1 MPPNDGYTP
10 PEVDKDAFNCPYCEA
25 YASQS
30 WRKLALS
37 DNSLSQ
43 QGPVPSVKDGKQG
56 RCQNCGQYHIWVNGE
71 MIYPK
76 GSAAPLPADDMP
88 EPVKQDYRE
97 ARQVVED
104 SPKAAAALLR
114 RAIEGLVDHLLD
126 DPEDHLYSDIQTL
139 ADGGIIDDRIRKA
152 FDAIRVSG
160 NDYTHA
166 GRIYAE
172 DNREKALQLFELT
185 NTIVRTTIADDR
197 LIDELYE
204 DIPENKKREDS

>member
-1 MPPNDGYTP
+1 MTPDSGYTP
-10 PEVDKDAFNCPYCEA
+10 PEVTKDAFNCPYCEA

-30 WRKLALS
+30 WSRLK
-37 DNSLSQ
+37 
-43 QGPVPSVKDGKQG
+43 VETDGKFGQAFSG
-56 RCQNCGQYHIWVNGE
+56 ISSARQAKCRNCEEYHIWVNE
-71 MIYPK
+71 RMVYPK
-76 GSAAPLPADDMP
+76 SSAAPLPADEMP
-88 EPVKQDYRE
+88 DSVERDYRE
-97 ARQVVED
+97 ARQVVSD

-126 DPEDHLYSDIQTL
+126 DPDDHLYTDIKNL
-139 ADGGIIDDRIRKA
+139 ADEDIIDDRIRKA

-166 GRIYAE
+166 GRIYAD

-197 LIDELYE
+197 LIADMYE
-204 DIPENKKREDS
+204 EIPENKKREDS